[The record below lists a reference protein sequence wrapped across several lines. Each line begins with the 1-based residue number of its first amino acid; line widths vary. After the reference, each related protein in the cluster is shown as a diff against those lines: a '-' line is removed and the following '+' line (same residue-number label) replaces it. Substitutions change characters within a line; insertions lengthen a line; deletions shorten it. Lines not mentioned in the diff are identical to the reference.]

1 MGSLSNLYISQSYTS
16 LIHLGNDTTI
26 TTASVQLQD
35 GLGNGIGVFVNS
47 LGNVFLSGSL
57 TSSLTNGYV
66 WVGDANNR
74 TTLVATSSFGG
85 GSSINTGSFVTTS
98 SFNAYTS
105 STNSSITQLN
115 ASSASQQ
122 ISINALNSYTASN
135 QPISTASFAT
145 TGSNTFVGAN
155 NFSSSVDILGAL
167 NIYDNNINIGYP
179 KQMGDPFNTN
189 IGIFTPFINASTGSL
204 VLSGNTMANRGV
216 TILNGLGITGSVV
229 ISPLPGMTPTGGNL
243 DVYGTFSASLQQG
256 YVWVGDSSGRTT
268 TVATSSFGGGGTINT
283 GSFATTGSNAF
294 IGNQTV
300 VGNVRVSGSN
310 DNHIYINRPGG
321 TDVLRLGVSD
331 NGNTFD
337 FRMTGSVNQDI
348 WLIDNQG
355 GTFGNAF
362 FGFIQA
368 EGRTIIN
375 APFTGSQGAQING
388 GNLVIQSGSN
398 GLVVHGNKQFNVG
411 AFQSNITQS
420 GSANVSQSMNFETT
434 DISQGVTIVSNSRIT
449 LANSGTYNIQF
460 SAQAI
465 ATGGA
470 DNLYIWLKKNG
481 TNVTASAGNVEI
493 SNNAEIIAAWNYV
506 VEAQANDYF
515 ELAWQAGNA
524 DTILLAANASGN
536 IPSIPSI
543 ILTVTQAR

>member
-47 LGNVFLSGSL
+47 LGNVSLSGSF
-57 TSSLTNGYV
+57 TSSLEKGYT
-66 WVGDANNR
+66 WVGDGNNR

-98 SFNAYTS
+98 SFNSYTS
-105 STNSSITQLN
+105 STDSSITQLN

-145 TGSNTFVGAN
+145 TGSNTF
-155 NFSSSVDILGAL
+155 
-167 NIYDNNINIGYP
+167 
-179 KQMGDPFNTN
+179 
-189 IGIFTPFINASTGSL
+189 
-204 VLSGNTMANRGV
+204 
-216 TILNGLGITGSVV
+216 
-229 ISPLPGMTPTGGNL
+229 
-243 DVYGTFSASLQQG
+243 
-256 YVWVGDSSGRTT
+256 
-268 TVATSSFGGGGTINT
+268 
-283 GSFATTGSNAF
+283 

-300 VGNVRVSGSN
+300 VGNVKLSGSN
-310 DNHIYINRPGG
+310 DNHIYINRPAGVE
-321 TDVLRLGVSD
+321 VLRMGVSD

-337 FRMTGSVNQDI
+337 FIITGSGVSPKDI

-355 GTFGNAF
+355 GTYGNTF
-362 FGFIQA
+362 LGFLQA
-368 EGRTIIN
+368 EARTNIN

-420 GSANVSQSMNFETT
+420 GSAAVSQSMRFETT
-434 DISQGVTIVSNSRIT
+434 DISQGVSIVSNSRIT

-460 SAQAI
+460 SAQI
-465 ATGGA
+465 DRISGSGT
-470 DNLYIWLKKNG
+470 DTVNIWLKKNG
-481 TNVTASAGNVEI
+481 TNVSSSAGAITV
-493 SNNAEIIAAWNYV
+493 SGGAAAAKAIAAWNYV
-506 VEAQANDYF
+506 VDASAGDYY
-515 ELAWQAGNA
+515 ELAWQTTDTNIQLINVGATGNVP
-524 DTILLAANASGN
+524 D
-536 IPSIPSI
+536 IPSI
-543 ILTVTQAR
+543 ILTVTQVR